1 MLDEKYTIEDL
12 HEGFKSKK
20 FSAAMV
26 VENFLKR
33 IEEKDKD
40 IFSYLLVDKE
50 GALAQARETDKR
62 LSQNLDLR
70 ELEGVP
76 MAIKDNILVKGL
88 RCTAGSKILENF
100 IAPYDAT
107 VIRKLKDAGAIIL
120 GKTNLDEFAM
130 GSSTENSAFGI
141 THNPYDFDRVPGGSS
156 GGSAAATASFQCIGA
171 FGSDTGCSIRQPA
184 SFCGVVGLRSTYG
197 RVSRFGAIAMA
208 SSLDQIGPFANSVS
222 DVRKIFNVLS
232 GQDELDSTTAPKNIK
247 PEIRKK
253 DKGGTLKIGLP
264 KEYFSDSLNSQMRQ
278 KMNEA
283 IEVFTKMGAEM
294 KEISLP
300 TTDVSLAT
308 YYVLVPA
315 EVSANLARYDGVKYG
330 YSKEAENLI
339 ENYLKTRRDGFGKE
353 VRRRIFLGT
362 YVLSAG
368 YYDAYYLK
376 AQKVRTKIIEDFKR
390 AFLDVDF
397 LLTPT
402 TPTPAF
408 KIGEMTKDPLSMYL
422 ADIFTVP
429 TSVAGLPAISV
440 PFGKVDY
447 ENKNLPFGVQI
458 ISRWFDEDNLLDIA
472 EKFEQFSKI

>member
-12 HEGFKSKK
+12 HIGLKSKK
-20 FSAAMV
+20 FSAVEV
-26 VENFLKR
+26 VEKFLER
-33 IEEKDKD
+33 IEEKDKN
-40 IFSYLLVDKE
+40 IFSYLLIDKE
-50 GALAQARETDKR
+50 GALAQAREIDAR
-62 LSQNLDLR
+62 LSKNLDFR

-76 MAIKDNILVKGL
+76 MAIKDNILVKDL

-100 IAPYDAT
+100 MAPYDAT
-107 VIRKLKDAGAIIL
+107 VIKKLKEAGAIIL

-130 GSSTENSAFGI
+130 GSSTENSAFGV

-156 GGSAAATASFQCIGA
+156 GGSAAATASFQCMGA
-171 FGSDTGCSIRQPA
+171 LGSDTGGSIRQPA
-184 SFCGVVGLRSTYG
+184 SFCGVVGMRPTYG
-197 RVSRFGAIAMA
+197 RISRFGVIAMA
-208 SSLDQIGPFANSVS
+208 SSLDQVGPFGNSVA
-222 DVRKIFNVLS
+222 DVRKFFNVLS
-232 GQDELDSTTAPKNIK
+232 GQDELDSTTVPKNTQ
-247 PEIRKK
+247 PEVRKK
-253 DKGGTLKIGLP
+253 DKDGVLKIGLP
-264 KEYFSDSLNSQMRQ
+264 KEYFSDKLHPQVRK
-278 KMNEA
+278 KMDEA
-283 IEVFTKMGAEM
+283 IEIFKKMGAEI

-300 TTDVSLAT
+300 TTDMSLAT
-308 YYVLVPA
+308 YYILVPA
-315 EVSANLARYDGVKYG
+315 EVSANLARYDGVRYG
-330 YSKEAENLI
+330 YSSGAGNLI
-339 ENYLKTRRDGFGKE
+339 ENYLKTRKNGFGKE

-390 AFLDVDF
+390 SFSEVDF
-397 LLTPT
+397 LLTPI

-408 KIGEMTKDPLSMYL
+408 KIGEMTKDPLAMYL
-422 ADIFTVP
+422 SDIFTVP

-458 ISRWFDEDNLLDIA
+458 ISRWFDEDNLLDLA

>member
-12 HEGFKSKK
+12 HLGLKSKK
-20 FSAAMV
+20 FSAVEV
-26 VENFLKR
+26 VEKFLER
-33 IEEKDKD
+33 IEEKDKN

-50 GALAQARETDKR
+50 GALAQARNTDKR

-76 MAIKDNILVKGL
+76 MAIKDNILVKDL

-130 GSSTENSAFGI
+130 GSSTENSAFGV

-156 GGSAAATASFQCIGA
+156 GGSAAAVASFQCLGA
-171 FGSDTGCSIRQPA
+171 LGSDTGGSIRQPA
-184 SFCGVVGLRSTYG
+184 SFCGVVGLRPTYG

-208 SSLDQIGPFANSVS
+208 SSLDQIGPFGNNVS
-222 DVRKIFNVLS
+222 DVRKIFHVLS
-232 GQDELDSTTAPKNIK
+232 GQDDLDSTTAPQDVQ
-247 PEIRKK
+247 PELFKK
-253 DKGGTLKIGLP
+253 DKNSALKIGLP
-264 KEYFSDSLNSQMRQ
+264 KEYFSDKLHPQMRQ

-283 IEVFTKMGAEM
+283 IEIFTKIGAEM
-294 KEISLP
+294 KEVSLP
-300 TTDVSLAT
+300 TTDISLAA

-330 YSKEAENLI
+330 YSKKSENLM
-339 ENYLKTRRDGFGKE
+339 ENYLKTRQHGFGKE

-368 YYDAYYLK
+368 YYDAYYIK
-376 AQKVRTKIIEDFKR
+376 AQKVRTKIIEDFKN
-390 AFLDVDF
+390 AFSEVDF

-408 KIGEMTKDPLSMYL
+408 KIGEMTKDPLAMYL
-422 ADIFTVP
+422 SDTFTVP

-440 PFGKVDY
+440 PFGKVSY
-447 ENKNLPFGVQI
+447 ENKNLPFGAQI
-458 ISRWFDEDNLLDIA
+458 ISRWFDEDHLLDLA